1 MKKLLALLI
10 NYFNPNYFPNMSYA
24 KLSKWNIT
32 DVCDGEIY
40 FD

>member
-10 NYFNPNYFPNMSYA
+10 NYFNPNYFPNMSYG
-24 KLSKWNIT
+24 KLKKWGIT
-32 DVCDGEIY
+32 DVYNSKIY

>member
-10 NYFNPNYFPNMSYA
+10 NYFNPNYFPNMSYGN
-24 KLSKWNIT
+24 LEKWGIT
-32 DVCDGEIY
+32 DVYNGKIY